1 MALTQHYR
9 LINMKDVNEL
19 NLEIERIKGDIRLI
33 HQSLDVIKNNHLCHL
48 QKDITKLNRV
58 VWTVGI
64 MIFSQ
69 MVLTLKDYILG

>member
-1 MALTQHYR
+1 
-9 LINMKDVNEL
+9 MKDVNEL

-33 HQSLDVIKNNHLCHL
+33 HQSLDVIKNNHLAHL
-48 QKDITKLNRV
+48 QKDITKLNRI

>member
-1 MALTQHYR
+1 
-9 LINMKDVNEL
+9 MKDVNEL
-19 NLEIERIKGDIRLI
+19 NIEIERIKGDIRLI
-33 HQSLDVIKNNHLCHL
+33 HQSLDVIKNNHLAHL
-48 QKDITKLNRV
+48 QKDITKLNRI

>member
-1 MALTQHYR
+1 
-9 LINMKDVNEL
+9 MKDVNEL

-33 HQSLDVIKNNHLCHL
+33 HQSLDVIKNNHLAHL

>member
-1 MALTQHYR
+1 
-9 LINMKDVNEL
+9 MKDINEL
-19 NLEIERIKGDIRLI
+19 NIEIERIKGDIRLI